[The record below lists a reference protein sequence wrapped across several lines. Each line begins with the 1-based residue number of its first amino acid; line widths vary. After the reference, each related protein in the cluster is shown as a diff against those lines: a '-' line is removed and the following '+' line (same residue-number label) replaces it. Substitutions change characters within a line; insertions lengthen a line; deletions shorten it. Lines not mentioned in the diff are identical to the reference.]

1 MTLVEAMR
9 CGLPV
14 VSTDCPVGPRE
25 ILRHGEDGFLVPNG
39 EVDGIVWGLR
49 SLMAD
54 ENLRRDMGEAALR
67 NSARYDPTAVADR
80 YVRLFEDAARR
91 RAAANR
97 GYRAPATPRQKGTA
111 QATVPPTSMSAAVVD
126 VGVDEG
132 GRLGLSA
139 EGPDEGRR
147 RWEFVL
153 QHKRAGGP
161 GRPEIYLRTAQE
173 ALSNGGT
180 RYSAVVST
188 EALDDL
194 GDGRWQVT
202 MRSGKSRLVHMKAG
216 LRDTRALID
225 ARARI
230 VTQAGSSRT
239 EWNLPYAQPNGK
251 LMLRTVVRQEHVE
264 CTRVEVTDTGIRLE
278 GVLCGDSL
286 LREGA
291 LFVLSRRGLHRAVVH
306 VPVEIF
312 GNRRFRA
319 DVPVRHAAD
328 QRLTR
333 WEDWDWWLQPDPAD
347 RQKFRVC
354 HLLEDFPDVKS
365 VYAYKSLPLMGDTAS
380 EYAVIHPARPVW
392 VRPYCSAS
400 GAMAMNVVDR

>member
-1 MTLVEAMR
+1 MTAWLGPLARITELKDTPGGRYIMR
-9 CGLPV
+9 SIFILDEEGI
-14 VSTDCPVGPRE
+14 GP
-25 ILRHGEDGFLVPNG
+25 
-39 EVDGIVWGLR
+39 
-49 SLMAD
+49 
-54 ENLRRDMGEAALR
+54 ALR
-67 NSARYDPTAVADR
+67 YFLENSAIESSWSLEDDLAIQPSTQT
-80 YVRLFEDAARR
+80 RLIL
-91 RAAANR
+91 
-97 GYRAPATPRQKGTA
+97 Y
-111 QATVPPTSMSAAVVD
+111 
-126 VGVDEG
+126 
-132 GRLGLSA
+132 
-139 EGPDEGRR
+139 
-147 RWEFVL
+147 
-153 QHKRAGGP
+153 
-161 GRPEIYLRTAQE
+161 RTAQE